1 MKSREIVHRR
11 RTQPIGQTSGFTQLI
26 FEKSTNQYLST
37 LCKTTAYHEK
47 KSDSVMELILKASS
61 SQFKTECE
69 DVPNRTTLDLSVW
82 TTTKAKVS
90 NQAQNF

>member
-1 MKSREIVHRR
+1 MISREIVHRR

-47 KSDSVMELILKASS
+47 KSS

-69 DVPNRTTLDLSVW
+69 DVPNRTTLDLSVC